1 MTSCSSE
8 VENDDAFTKPIPIEF
23 CASLGSNE
31 FSSRTTAASSES
43 STDYKFSTYDRIS
56 VAMSDNFGLW
66 GGNFKGKIYKPST
79 AARETTLT
87 AVTANDAFYWYYP
100 DAVHGMKAWS
110 LGTGRT
116 ATADLPTSY
125 EVYEN
130 QDIDNNGVG
139 DAYKLSESDFL
150 YSPIQSVSY
159 NASKTAPP
167 KLTMYHQNAQVCFN
181 LTFAGTDLTS
191 SDITGATISD
201 MTMKGDWSETTTAP
215 YGKYSNLSNEKKT
228 LTLKK
233 NTATQ
238 YRAIVIP
245 QNIAGKVLTL
255 QNSKGLTLTYKFD
268 TDAVNNLKGND
279 FLIYNLSISESVKLL
294 KATLA
299 TWTNE
304 EYTGTINLTE
314 VK

>member
-23 CASLGSNE
+23 YASLGNE
-31 FSSRTTAASSES
+31 EITSRSTVSSSES
-43 STDYKFSTYDRIS
+43 AEYGFVTADRIR

-66 GGNFKGKIYKPST
+66 GGNFKGKLYKPST
-79 AARETTLT
+79 ATKETKLT
-87 AVTANDAFYWYYP
+87 AVTASDAFYWYYP

-116 ATADLPTSY
+116 TTADLPTSY

-139 DAYKLSESDFL
+139 DAYRLSESDFL
-150 YSPIQSVSY
+150 YAPAQSVSY

-181 LTFAGTDLTS
+181 LVFDGTDLKS
-191 SDITGATISD
+191 SDITGATISSIS
-201 MTMKGDWSETTTAP
+201 MKGDWSETTTAP
-215 YGKYSNLSNEKKT
+215 YGKYSNLTNEKKT
-228 LTLKK
+228 LTLKR
-233 NTATQ
+233 NTSTQ
-238 YRAIVIP
+238 YRALVIP
-245 QNIAGKVLTL
+245 QDIAGKVLTF
-255 QNSKGLTLTYKFD
+255 QNSKGLTLTYKFEAND
-268 TDAVNNLKGND
+268 VNKLKANQ
-279 FLIYNLSISESVKLL
+279 FLIYTLSISESVKLL

-299 TWTNE
+299 SWTTE
-304 EYTGTINLTE
+304 EYTATINLTE
-314 VK
+314 TK